1 MQSTLTQYIDINQ
14 PDAFR
19 KFSNTFCEILSEGM
33 QDYESLV
40 ILCIGTDRC
49 TGDSFG
55 PLVGHKI
62 SGLNEENVFVYGN
75 LDMPVHAKNLEENI
89 NLIYTTHNKPFIVAI
104 DASLGKMEHVG
115 YISIGKGSIKPGS
128 GVSKEL
134 PEVGDYFIT
143 GIVNFSGFLEFMV
156 LQNTRLSLVMK
167 MADVIALGI
176 RYGFWKYKQS
186 NTRKIEVMA

>member
-1 MQSTLTQYIDINQ
+1 MQSTMTQYIDINQ

-62 SGLNEENVFVYGN
+62 SGLSEENVYVYGT
-75 LDMPVHAKNLEENI
+75 LDSPVHAKNLEENI
-89 NLIYTTHNKPFIVAI
+89 NLIYATHNKPFIIAI
-104 DASLGKMEHVG
+104 DACLGKMEHVG
-115 YISIGKGSIKPGS
+115 YISIGRGSIKPGS
-128 GVSKEL
+128 GVSKDL

-156 LQNTRLSLVMK
+156 LQNTRLSVVMK

-176 RYGFWKYKQS
+176 RYGFWKYKQN
-186 NTRKIEVMA
+186 NTRNIEIMA